1 MFQARLP
8 SIDQARKESQVR
20 LVRGDEASQ
29 PTNQLSSSP
38 HDTRTNDVDYQRR
51 EVIEDGEFTLDM
63 EGRYW
68 WSSTN
73 GQHLGRERESKQAAM
88 IHLYQGLPLSLA
100 RLWSRRYMPT
110 YLTASVSQ
118 SVSQSVSHPC
128 LPDYLT
134 TLLCLPV
141 CLPACLSA
149 CSLAFSRY
157 ISLHDKYYL
166 PSPLLNTTPV
176 KARRICPLPL
186 PSLTLL
192 YLKPD
197 ASKWKEAVVVTV
209 LVYKMTIL
217 PSIHS
222 TPGRFHIL
230 RLL

>member
-1 MFQARLP
+1 
-8 SIDQARKESQVR
+8 
-20 LVRGDEASQ
+20 
-29 PTNQLSSSP
+29 
-38 HDTRTNDVDYQRR
+38 
-51 EVIEDGEFTLDM
+51 M

-73 GQHLGRERESKQAAM
+73 GQRLGREKASKQAAR
-88 IHLYQGLPLSLA
+88 IHLYQGLLSLA
-100 RLWSRRYMPT
+100 RLWARRYMPT

-118 SVSQSVSHPC
+118 SISQSVNQSVVRV
-128 LPDYLT
+128 YLT

-141 CLPACLSA
+141 CLRACLSA
-149 CSLAFSRY
+149 CSLPVAFSRY

-166 PSPLLNTTPV
+166 PSPLLNSTPV

>member
-1 MFQARLP
+1 M
-8 SIDQARKESQVR
+8 E
-20 LVRGDEASQ
+20 
-29 PTNQLSSSP
+29 
-38 HDTRTNDVDYQRR
+38 QR
-51 EVIEDGEFTLDM
+51 EWTTSGK
-63 EGRYW
+63 
-68 WSSTN
+68 
-73 GQHLGRERESKQAAM
+73 RERKQASSQDTSIPRA
-88 IHLYQGLPLSLA
+88 PLSRTSMGAKVHAYL
-100 RLWSRRYMPT
+100 R
-110 YLTASVSQ
+110 YLTASVSHSVNQ
-118 SVSQSVSHPC
+118 SAIRVYLTIPDYPFVPAC
-128 LPDYLT
+128 LPA
-134 TLLCLPV
+134 CLPV
-141 CLPACLSA
+141 CLRACLSA

-166 PSPLLNTTPV
+166 PSPLLNSTYPSESS
-176 KARRICPLPL
+176 AHMPPSLFF